1 MARIQTITVQSIH
14 RETQNR
20 RESPVKSTLKFIIK
34 IMRKIASKIA
44 VSNCGLSQFYG
55 TKPTN

>member
-20 RESPVKSTLKFIIK
+20 RKSPLKSTLKFITK